1 MLGLFIE
8 HAMNICLKE
17 NVSSVKLLP
26 RVSDVLLSMVYQTHD
41 KFSVCYSFREFGG
54 IDWVLGYEICVLN
67 WVLYVE

>member
-54 IDWVLGYEICVLN
+54 ID
-67 WVLYVE
+67 